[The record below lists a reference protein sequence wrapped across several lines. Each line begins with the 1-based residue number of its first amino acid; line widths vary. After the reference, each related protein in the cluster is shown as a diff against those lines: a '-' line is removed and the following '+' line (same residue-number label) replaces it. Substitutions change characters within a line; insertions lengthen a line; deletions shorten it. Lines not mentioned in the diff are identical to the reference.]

1 MGWRWGGG
9 CDRPDTRPG
18 GAQLHSHGSIPVT
31 RAAGLS
37 PPGPPLKINLKVSP
51 LRERGESLCPPRK
64 DQPIRVS
71 MPAPPRTD
79 PTTCRSVL
87 PCRTLGPPRAFWEGL
102 WPGGPCRLP
111 PRCLWLLEAEKR
123 NPPKGKE
130 NKEKRSKAKGWPPPR
145 PAPPTAIAYSGVL
158 AQRMHRYYQ
167 LEDVSEGENLFEK
180 KKNREKK
187 GLFRPRRSHAG
198 GEGGAA
204 APAAPGPPGAPGMQ
218 RLPRTDI
225 GSSNT

>member
-1 MGWRWGGG
+1 MGP
-9 CDRPDTRPG
+9 CDPPIRISP
-18 GAQLHSHGSIPVT
+18 
-31 RAAGLS
+31 AGLHPCSS
-37 PPGPPLKINLKVSP
+37 PHAPHHMPVSLAAPGHWVPP
-51 LRERGESLCPPRK
+51 ERSG
-64 DQPIRVS
+64 
-71 MPAPPRTD
+71 
-79 PTTCRSVL
+79 
-87 PCRTLGPPRAFWEGL
+87 GL

-111 PRCLWLLEAEKR
+111 PRCLWLLEAEKTNK

-130 NKEKRSKAKGWPPPR
+130 NKEKRGKAKGWPPPR
-145 PAPPTAIAYSGVL
+145 PAPPPTAIAYSGVL

-167 LEDVSEGENLFEK
+167 LEDVSEGENRLK
-180 KKNREKK
+180 KENREKK

-204 APAAPGPPGAPGMQ
+204 APGPPGPPGAPGMQ

>member
-1 MGWRWGGG
+1 M
-9 CDRPDTRPG
+9 
-18 GAQLHSHGSIPVT
+18 A
-31 RAAGLS
+31 
-37 PPGPPLKINLKVSP
+37 PP
-51 LRERGESLCPPRK
+51 K
-64 DQPIRVS
+64 DQPWGLHPRSSRHGPHHTPLSLAAPGHRVS
-71 MPAPPRTD
+71 PE
-79 PTTCRSVL
+79 RS
-87 PCRTLGPPRAFWEGL
+87 
-102 WPGGPCRLP
+102 GGPCCLP
-111 PRCLWLLEAEKR
+111 PRCLWLLKAEKTNQ

-130 NKEKRSKAKGWPPPR
+130 NKEKRGKAKGWPPPR

-167 LEDVSEGENLFEK
+167 LEDVFEGENRLKK
-180 KKNREKK
+180 KKNTEKK

-204 APAAPGPPGAPGMQ
+204 APGPPGPPGAPGMQ